1 MCSPYIVPSSGFTCS
16 SSSGWTCFSTF
27 DEDVTTFWTTE
38 WDDVE
43 KDRLGQGL
51 MSWIQISFN
60 QKLTVSRLDFFRQ
73 LVKTG
78 KNGDTECSN
87 FKDVELSFEDGI
99 EHAWSLKSD
108 KNQNWQTIQI
118 SPNIRTS
125 FIKISDLTGENDVNT
140 FCESAIA
147 EVRVWGCNSDYL
159 QHNTGK

>member
-99 EHAWSLKSD
+99 EHAWSL
-108 KNQNWQTIQI
+108 IL
-118 SPNIRTS
+118 
-125 FIKISDLTGENDVNT
+125 FL
-140 FCESAIA
+140 
-147 EVRVWGCNSDYL
+147 
-159 QHNTGK
+159 